1 MRAPSPRTLTTA
13 AITVFGGEIGF
24 AAYVWRLGPPGPIPM
39 HFGISGAVDRY
50 GDRSELAGV
59 ICGSAVI
66 GALCWVVLEA
76 MRRRSSNPSGLAWS
90 QTVLLIVFALLSLV
104 HLSLLVGLGDSLN
117 MSGATTRMGALSLI
131 FVGIGAFLGK
141 SSPNPFVG
149 VRTYWSLNSRL
160 AWEKSNRLAGCLM
173 FWCGLA
179 GLLATPIAPQ
189 PLAFQALIGAI
200 IVAAV
205 ASVFE
210 SWRVWRIDPDRARF

>member
-1 MRAPSPRTLTTA
+1 
-13 AITVFGGEIGF
+13 
-24 AAYVWRLGPPGPIPM
+24 M
-39 HFGISGAVDRY
+39 HFGISGMVDRY
-50 GDRSELAGV
+50 GDRTELATV
-59 ICGSAVI
+59 IAGSTVI

-90 QTVLLIVFALLSLV
+90 QAVLLIVFALLGLV
-104 HLSLLVGLGDSLN
+104 HLSLLAGEGGAFKL
-117 MSGATTRMGALSLI
+117 SGATMRMGALSLMFI
-131 FVGIGAFLGK
+131 GIGAFLGK

-160 AWEKSNRLAGCLM
+160 AWEKSNRLAGRLM
-173 FWCGLA
+173 FWFGLA

-200 IVAAV
+200 IVATL

-210 SWRVWRIDPDRARF
+210 SWRVWRIDPRPRPLLTALR